1 MFVNIYLYS
10 FMKNFVYCFDENYNI
25 QGYCSIMSL
34 LKNCEK
40 KINIYVVHQNPQ
52 TFVEFAKIIKSNK
65 FLDNLKLY
73 KFENKNYNFPNLK
86 NKHVSEATYYR
97 LFLDQ
102 YLPTD
107 IDSFIYLD
115 ADAFFI
121 NKFTDLIN
129 TEIEKLKS
137 SNFTIAALNSKTHFN
152 YKRLGLKNRRY
163 FNAGVLLVDYKKWL
177 EKKVS
182 LSFMEILKTR
192 KNDLMF
198 WDQDILNIYF
208 DGNFYNLD
216 ESLNFNVYGDQKS
229 SKEVL
234 SNIINN
240 AVIIHY
246 SGKYKPWSPKG
257 VLAKESKFFNTIYKE
272 LFNKNYLIVNIFST
286 NTLKILLSNIFSF
299 RILKLDHPIS
309 YIYLSLLS
317 VINKEKLRNYKIEK
331 NR

>member
-1 MFVNIYLYS
+1 
-10 FMKNFVYCFDENYNI
+10 MKNFVYCFDENYNV

-40 KINIYVVHQNPQ
+40 QINIFIVHQNPQ
-52 TFVEFAKIIKSNK
+52 TFVEFEKIIKENPY
-65 FLDNLKLY
+65 LNNLKVY
-73 KFENKNYNFPNLK
+73 KFENKNYDFPNLD

-102 YLPTD
+102 YLPND

-121 NKFTDLIN
+121 NKFTDLVS
-129 TEIEKLKS
+129 TEMENLRN
-137 SNFTIAALNSKTHFN
+137 SNFIISALDSKTNFN
-152 YKRLGLKNRRY
+152 NKRLGLKNDRY

-182 LSFMEILKTR
+182 LSFQEILR
-192 KNDLMF
+192 NRNNDLMF

-208 DGNFYNLD
+208 DGNFFDLD

-234 SNIINN
+234 SNIISN
-240 AVIIHY
+240 AVIVHY

-257 VLAKESKFFNTIYKE
+257 VLAKESIFFNRIYKE
-272 LFNKNYLIVNIFST
+272 LFNKNYFIVNIFSI
-286 NTLKILLSNIFSF
+286 NTLKILISNIFSL

-309 YIYLSLLS
+309 YIYLTLNSI
-317 VINKEKLRNYKIEK
+317 INKKKNKKLKIE
-331 NR
+331 